1 MKIQALPQLQKRIET
16 VSVRESYRNRQT
28 LLNKV
33 RNYWIGGVLEKI
45 SSPAISLSL
54 AERLDA
60 IEGPIG
66 VGWETPEAPRK
77 ILPPGTKAIDLFDQ
91 LGEGRSLLI
100 LGEPGSGK
108 TIILL
113 SMARDLLDRALAD
126 MHQPIPVI
134 FNLSSFWR
142 REKKTFGSWLVAE
155 LQGQYQV
162 PEQIARSWIKSQEL
176 LLLLDGLD
184 EVPDMPL
191 CVNALNKFSQE
202 YGRTE
207 MVVTTRLREYEMLPQ
222 RLKLQGA
229 IAIQPLSAE
238 AVREYLAG
246 AEIAGLNTLLESDKK
261 LQELVTT
268 PLMLQAIARAYEGM
282 SVADLSARE
291 SPPRKHL
298 FNAYIERMFTRRQRG
313 EQYGRARSLRW
324 LSGLAW
330 RMEQQSQ
337 TLLLIERMQPS
348 WLRLDPK
355 HKLTLPFWQFS
366 GKEKTKAYRTYDL
379 GVKGINGLIWGLI
392 AGIVG
397 LVAGNPTIAIAG
409 GLIGAASTKT
419 EPIEPTEALK
429 WSWGNAKKWLPL
441 GLICAVSGGLT
452 GGLFWGVVLGMSGLL
467 CSGLMREKL
476 EKTTVPNE
484 GIWQSLENAIVFAV
498 TGSLLCLMGGAGLMG
513 KLLLPQVL
521 SLPIFTGGVV
531 GLVLAML
538 KGGDACIKHFIQ
550 RLVLYGNGDIPWN
563 YARFLDYGA
572 ERGFLQKVGGG
583 YIFTHRLLQAHF
595 ADLAIENYLENLL
608 LNPNQAEGYLQRA
621 HARAAIGEDSRAL
634 EDYTQAIALNADLAE
649 AYGGRSWVRYRLGDY
664 QGVVSDYDKTM
675 QLNPGLAQAIS
686 YVKCLPPSEQSANN
700 DRSSYLVIL
709 LNDNFHTFDYVIACL
724 LKYIPEMTRDRAL
737 QLAKIVDKQGE
748 AVVWSGCQELAALYR
763 MQLSHA
769 GLNMA
774 FLEENS

>member
-1 MKIQALPQLQKRIET
+1 MKIQPLPQLQKRIEA
-16 VSVRESYRNRQT
+16 VSLRESYRHRQT

-33 RNYWIGGVLEKI
+33 RNYWIRGVLEKI

-66 VGWETPEAPRK
+66 VGWETPEELRE
-77 ILPPGTKAIDLFDQ
+77 ILPQGTKAIDLFDR

-108 TIILL
+108 TTTLL
-113 SMARDLLDRALAD
+113 SMARDLLSRAQAD
-126 MHQPIPVI
+126 MNHPIPVI

-142 REKKTFGSWLVAE
+142 REKKTFADWLVAE

-184 EVPDMPL
+184 EVTYMPL
-191 CVNALNKFSQE
+191 CLQAIDRFSQE

-207 MVVTTRLREYEMLPQ
+207 MVVTTRLRDYEMLPQ

-229 IAIQPLSAE
+229 IAIQPLTGE
-238 AVREYLAG
+238 AVQEYLIR
-246 AEIAGLNTLLESDKK
+246 AEMSQLNTLLQSDKK

-268 PLMLQAIARAYEGM
+268 PLMLQAIARAYEEM
-282 SVADLSARE
+282 SVADLSALE
-291 SPPRKHL
+291 SDPRKHL
-298 FNAYIERMFTRRQRG
+298 FNAYIQRMFTRRQRV
-313 EQYGRARSLRW
+313 EQYDQSRSLQW
-324 LSGLAW
+324 LSGLAL

-355 HKLTLPFWQFS
+355 QKLTIPFWQFS
-366 GKEKTKAYRTYDL
+366 GKEKTLAYKKYAFWVKA
-379 GVKGINGLIWGLI
+379 INGLIWGLI
-392 AGIVG
+392 SGIVG
-397 LVAGNPTIAIAG
+397 LVAGNPSIGIFG

-419 EPIEPTEALK
+419 EPIEATEALK
-429 WSWGNAKKWLPL
+429 WSWVNAKKWLPL
-441 GLICAVSGGLT
+441 GLICAVSGGLS
-452 GGLFWGVVLGMSGLL
+452 GGLFWGVVLGMSGVLF
-467 CSGLMREKL
+467 SGLMSEKL
-476 EKTTVPNE
+476 ETTTVPNE

-498 TGSLLCLMGGAGLMG
+498 TGGLLCLMGGAGLMG
-513 KLLLPQVL
+513 KVLLPQVL

-550 RLVLYGNGDIPWN
+550 RLVLYSNGDIPWN

-572 ERGFLQKVGGG
+572 ERGLLKKVGGG

-608 LNPNQAEGYLQRA
+608 VSPEEAEGYLQRA
-621 HARAAIGEDSRAL
+621 HARAAIAEDSQAL
-634 EDYTQAIALNADLAE
+634 EDYTQAIALNPDLAE
-649 AYGGRSWVRYRLGDY
+649 AYGV
-664 QGVVSDYDKTM
+664 GVWCAT
-675 QLNPGLAQAIS
+675 G
-686 YVKCLPPSEQSANN
+686 
-700 DRSSYLVIL
+700 
-709 LNDNFHTFDYVIACL
+709 
-724 LKYIPEMTRDRAL
+724 
-737 QLAKIVDKQGE
+737 
-748 AVVWSGCQELAALYR
+748 
-763 MQLSHA
+763 
-769 GLNMA
+769 
-774 FLEENS
+774 

>member
-1 MKIQALPQLQKRIET
+1 MTTFGKINMKIQALPQLQKRIET
-16 VSVRESYRNRQT
+16 VSVRESYRHRQT

-54 AERLDA
+54 EERLDV

-66 VGWETPEAPRK
+66 VGWETPEAPRQ
-77 ILPPGTKAIDLFDQ
+77 ILPQGTKAIDLFDQ
-91 LGEGRSLLI
+91 LGKGRSLLI

-108 TIILL
+108 TATLL
-113 SMARDLLDRALAD
+113 SMARDLLDRAQAD

-142 REKKTFGSWLVAE
+142 REKKTFADWLVAE

-162 PEQIARSWIKSQEL
+162 PSQIARSWIKSQEL

-184 EVPDMPL
+184 EVTYMPL
-191 CVNALNKFSQE
+191 CVQAIAQFSQQ

-229 IAIQPLSAE
+229 IVLQPLTPE
-238 AVREYLAG
+238 AVQEYLAG
-246 AEIAGLNTLLESDKK
+246 AEMAGLNTWLQSDRK

-282 SVADLSARE
+282 SVADLSALD

-324 LSGLAW
+324 LSGMAW

-366 GKEKTKAYRTYDL
+366 GKENTKAYQTYAI
-379 GVKGINGLIWGLI
+379 GVKAINGLIWGLI

-397 LVAGNPTIAIAG
+397 LVAGNPSIGIVG
-409 GLIGAASTKT
+409 GLVGAASTKT
-419 EPIEPTEALK
+419 EPIEPVEALK

-441 GLICAVSGGLT
+441 GLICGVSGGLT

-467 CSGLMREKL
+467 FSGLMSEKL

-484 GIWQSLENAIVFAV
+484 GIWQSWENAIVFAL

-513 KLLLPQVL
+513 KVLLPQVL

-550 RLVLYGNGDIPWN
+550 RLVLYSNGDIPWN

-583 YIFTHRLLQAHF
+583 YIFTHRILQAHF

-608 LNPNQAEGYLQRA
+608 VSPNQAQGYLQRA

-649 AYGGRSWVRYRLGDY
+649 AYGGRSLVRYRLGDY
-664 QGVVSDYDKTM
+664 QGVVEDYDQTM

-700 DRSSYLVIL
+700 DKSSYLVIL
-709 LNDNFHTFDYVIACL
+709 LKDEFGNFGLFGTWFAKL
-724 LKYIPEMTRDRAL
+724 LLILK
-737 QLAKIVDKQGE
+737 
-748 AVVWSGCQELAALYR
+748 S
-763 MQLSHA
+763 
-769 GLNMA
+769 
-774 FLEENS
+774 

>member
-1 MKIQALPQLQKRIET
+1 MKIQPLPQLQKRIEA
-16 VSVRESYRNRQT
+16 VSLRESYRHRQT

-33 RNYWIGGVLEKI
+33 RNYWIRGVLEKI

-66 VGWETPEAPRK
+66 VGWETPEELRE
-77 ILPPGTKAIDLFDQ
+77 ILPQGTKAIDLFDR

-108 TIILL
+108 TTTLL
-113 SMARDLLDRALAD
+113 SMARDLLSRAQAD
-126 MHQPIPVI
+126 MNHPIPVI

-142 REKKTFGSWLVAE
+142 REKKTFADWLVAE

-184 EVPDMPL
+184 EVTYMPL
-191 CVNALNKFSQE
+191 CLQAIDRFSQE

-207 MVVTTRLREYEMLPQ
+207 MVVTTRLRDYEMLPQ

-229 IAIQPLSAE
+229 IAIQPLTGE
-238 AVREYLAG
+238 AVQEYLIR
-246 AEIAGLNTLLESDKK
+246 AEMSQLNTLLQSDKK

-268 PLMLQAIARAYEGM
+268 PLMLQAIARAYEEM
-282 SVADLSARE
+282 SVADLSALE
-291 SPPRKHL
+291 SDPRKHL
-298 FNAYIERMFTRRQRG
+298 FNAYIQRMFTRRQRV
-313 EQYGRARSLRW
+313 EQYDQSRSLQW
-324 LSGLAW
+324 LSGLAL

-355 HKLTLPFWQFS
+355 QKLTIPFWQFS
-366 GKEKTKAYRTYDL
+366 GKEKTLAYKKYAFWVKA
-379 GVKGINGLIWGLI
+379 INGLIWGLI
-392 AGIVG
+392 SGIVG
-397 LVAGNPTIAIAG
+397 LVAGNPSIGIFG

-419 EPIEPTEALK
+419 EPIEATEALK
-429 WSWGNAKKWLPL
+429 WSWVNAKKWLPL
-441 GLICAVSGGLT
+441 GLICAVSGGLS
-452 GGLFWGVVLGMSGLL
+452 GGLFWGVVLGMSGVLF
-467 CSGLMREKL
+467 SGLMSEKL
-476 EKTTVPNE
+476 ETTTVPNE

-498 TGSLLCLMGGAGLMG
+498 TGGLLCLMGGAGLMG
-513 KLLLPQVL
+513 KVLLPQVL

-550 RLVLYGNGDIPWN
+550 RLVLYSNGDIPWN

-572 ERGFLQKVGGG
+572 ERGLLKKVGGG

-608 LNPNQAEGYLQRA
+608 VSPEEAEGYLQRA
-621 HARAAIGEDSRAL
+621 HARAAIAEDSQAL
-634 EDYTQAIALNADLAE
+634 EDYTQAIALNPDLAE
-649 AYGGRSWVRYRLGDY
+649 AYGGRSLVRYRLGDLR
-664 QGVVSDYDKTM
+664 GVLSDYDQTV

-686 YVKCLPPSEQSANN
+686 YVKCLPPSDPSASG

-709 LNDNFHTFDYVIACL
+709 LNDNFHSFDYVIACL

-737 QLAKIVDKQGE
+737 QLANRVHKQGE

-774 FLEENS
+774 FLEKS